1 MMKSVE
7 TPEHPAVQ
15 VPEQRFQASYREAWG
30 IWMRLLQEEHL
41 LAAFTRRDD
50 AEAYANKHPSGGQ
63 RAEIRGL
70 WVLIN
75 ETLGEAY
82 ALGDRTGPALHA
94 VDLDFNR
101 RSKLNVLR
109 QAALDKLTDEEL
121 QALGLSR
128 G

>member
-1 MMKSVE
+1 MK
-7 TPEHPAVQ
+7 TIDTAEHPAAQ
-15 VPEQRFQASYREAWG
+15 GPDQRFQASYREAWG
-30 IWMRLLQEEHL
+30 VWIRLLQENYL
-41 LAAFTRRDD
+41 MAAFTRRDD
-50 AEAYANKHPSGGQ
+50 AEAYANKHPSGGE
-63 RAEIRGL
+63 RGEIRRM

-82 ALGDRTGPALHA
+82 ALGDGSSQALHA

-101 RSKLNVLR
+101 KSKLNVLR
-109 QAALDKLTDEEL
+109 QAALEKLTDEEL

>member
-1 MMKSVE
+1 MTSIE

-30 IWMRLLQEEHL
+30 VWMRLLQEDYL
-41 LAAFTRRDD
+41 KAAFTRRDD
-50 AEAYANKHPSGGQ
+50 AEAFANKHTSGGQ
-63 RAEIRGL
+63 RGEIRRM

-82 ALGDRTGPALHA
+82 ALGDSSSPALHA
-94 VDLDFNR
+94 VDLDFNHK
-101 RSKLNVLR
+101 SKLNMLR
-109 QAALDKLTDEEL
+109 QAALDKLTNEEL
-121 QALGLSR
+121 QALGLRR

>member
-1 MMKSVE
+1 MTSIE

-15 VPEQRFQASYREAWG
+15 GPDQRFQASYREAWG
-30 IWMRLLQEEHL
+30 VWMRLLQEDYL
-41 LAAFTRRDD
+41 KAAFTRRDD
-50 AEAYANKHPSGGQ
+50 AESYANKHLSGGQ
-63 RAEIRGL
+63 RGEVRRM

-82 ALGDRTGPALHA
+82 ALGDGASPVLQA

-101 RSKLNVLR
+101 RSKMSMLR
-109 QAALDKLTDEEL
+109 QAALEKLTNEEL
-121 QALGLSR
+121 LALGLSR